1 MWRFRL
7 DGQDGIYVNLVS
19 SHRFSPSVVDR
30 FATSI
35 YRTEAVA
42 ASRQIYSSLGT
53 QSMLKYTEAHPDV
66 VLIDNQLKRL
76 REERRRRL
84 IFQHRS

>member
-1 MWRFRL
+1 
-7 DGQDGIYVNLVS
+7 
-19 SHRFSPSVVDR
+19 
-30 FATSI
+30 
-35 YRTEAVA
+35 
-42 ASRQIYSSLGT
+42 
-53 QSMLKYTEAHPDV
+53 MLKYTEAHPDV